1 MKAHRPPF
9 LRKALLTLAVMTA
22 GFAAQAQ
29 TVVGWNFGTT
39 TFSGTSSS
47 GTPAN
52 ATVGSFSVANSFG
65 TVSTP
70 FSSTS
75 ASGTYTG
82 ASGSGNMGNA
92 VAVTGNSTYNSGTSP
107 YYAVTF
113 TPGAG
118 YSLQF
123 TKFDFGTRSTGTGP
137 QAYALYS
144 SVDNYASPV
153 FTGTIANSSTWAFK
167 TSPAFTLNGTTGTA
181 VTLRLYVYGGT
192 GSPASGTINNRV
204 DDVAITVN
212 AISGP
217 QATEVRAETL
227 ADGSGAII
235 PAQSLAVG
243 SPVTA
248 YSITRDSSHTLI
260 ANAAATWS
268 LTSVTGGIVAGD
280 LVPAGDGKSAVFTPH
295 AAGAAVIHAVVSGL
309 TSVDSGVITATA
321 SPTNPTAVATTSGST
336 TVTAGQSVPL
346 TVTVTP
352 GANPT
357 STGLT
362 VTGDLTAIGGSAT
375 QSFTAGANNTFTYT
389 ATIPSNATAGTKN
402 LTFSI
407 SDAQS
412 RTGTAQLALNVAG
425 TLTIFHTNDTHARVT
440 PHKWVIPGHSYD
452 TTQTFDDVG
461 GIAYMGSKLIEKVTA
476 QPDALVLD
484 GGDISEGNPVGDWN
498 GPGFPSGTY
507 GDGTI
512 VDYYKMLHAKL
523 KNIPGRGGRGLDAQ
537 VVGNHDIRDITYF
550 NNLKAAAY
558 NATTNPTGYHLL
570 SMNICKKGT
579 HDPYYEAYTTLT
591 VNGIKIGIIG
601 YTTESADSPET
612 EVNSLID
619 VVKCDWSSTQ
629 TGSVSTNIH
638 FSDIVNELRNNQGC
652 NLVFLLTHMGHS
664 GLCSITGAN
673 PTPILVDSSAAT
685 LPEVVVSGH
694 WHTYCETVWQPVS
707 LNYKTI
713 FTEAGSFQHYVGE
726 LKVNSLGKYISSAY
740 YPLKV
745 STITPDSDIAAYLAQ
760 RKIDYVS
767 APSSI
772 TPAPPAP
779 EAIVGYT
786 TDNLLLD
793 NYMKWWSAD
802 EYPWSG
808 NNTAGNW
815 ICDAVKWKAA
825 QLFTSGCDLSLEAGG
840 GVRSDIVAG
849 PVKYT
854 NIYETF
860 PWADDTIYMVNMTGQ
875 QIYSYFKKHNCD
887 AAMSAGWH
895 VTAFDG
901 VPTLITFNGTPINLT
916 QTYKVAINNYMYL
929 HDSIGFSTIDP
940 APQTST
946 YLARTALVDFMQQT
960 HATQQTAYSA
970 GEPRYTLNTEFSG
983 GYRAVVTMMNDADT
997 RTTFDDGF
1005 IRLLSA
1011 NAETMAHRGTP
1022 QVPTSL
1028 VNADGSVNAAN
1039 RLSENQWY
1047 RSYLGFKTGALKP
1060 GDIVEVY
1067 GKGGFFGGNPEF
1079 IDQEG
1084 VQSDGVEF
1092 KIVGHDDSLAKP
1104 LEVGSIS
1111 EALDND
1117 HKNHYVKMVVKQTGT
1132 NTVVDQNGT
1141 ALTVMDVTAY
1151 AKKTLPG
1158 ATNDI
1163 LVLTGVPTSES
1174 YAMRFRCDSAVLGST
1189 VGVTALP
1196 ATSTLN
1202 SFVNPTIGLTSAPSV
1217 TLTATATSQPGNV
1230 YSLTPVADATVASG
1244 NPTANTNTTTLFLAS
1259 ATTTAS
1265 SFGNERAWLKYDLT
1279 SIPAGSTITSAQ
1291 LQLYCWSAAT
1301 SAMTVAVSGST
1312 NDTWTET
1319 GITWNTQPTFGVTLD
1334 TEVFDAGATNLL
1346 YSFDVTSFATQEFAG
1361 DKTASFVAKPVTENT
1376 ATALTFKVDSREFGS
1391 NAPVLQITTAAAGG
1405 VATVAQVQF
1414 YYRYSANNTTWG
1426 AWTAYGAADTVAPYT
1441 SNFTFPNGVGYYEF
1455 YTRATDSN
1463 SLVEPAPSFAQAAIH
1478 YTNPSLAVEQPV
1490 GTVLASGTSTID
1502 CGSASVGVAAAP
1514 AKSFALNNLGAVALT
1529 GFHAT
1534 IDGTNAADFT
1544 VSAQPSSSIASNGS
1558 GSLVVTFTPS
1568 SAGSRSAVLHIS
1580 SDNGNPTSFLVNLTG
1595 TGTGGTNLDNWLST
1609 YFGGTANQSAGA
1621 IPLNDGITNL
1631 MKFATGM
1638 SATVPGRQPGTIST
1652 DGSMLTFAF
1661 NRSKEAVADGIV
1673 FTVEWSDDLVTWS
1686 SAGVTLG
1693 APTDN
1698 GSTESIIAT
1707 MPAGAL
1713 GHRFAHL
1720 KVTKP

>member
-1 MKAHRPPF
+1 MKMLRTPI

-29 TVVGWNFGTT
+29 TVVGWNFTAGT
-39 TFSGTSSS
+39 GASSS

-52 ATVGSFSVANSFG
+52 VTVGSFTIGNSFG
-65 TVSTP
+65 TVSAP
-70 FSSTS
+70 FGTTS
-75 ASGTYTG
+75 ASSGYTG
-82 ASGSGNMGNA
+82 SSGTGNMGNA
-92 VAVTGNSTYNSGTSP
+92 VAVTGNTTYNSSTSP

-113 TPGAG
+113 TPASG
-118 YSLQF
+118 YNLKF
-123 TKFDFGTRSTGTGP
+123 TKFDFGTRSTSTGP

-153 FTGTIANSSTWAFK
+153 FTGTISNNSTWVLK
-167 TSPAFTLNGTTGTA
+167 TSPAFTLNGSAGAA
-181 VTLRLYVYGGT
+181 VTLRLYTYGGA
-192 GSPASGTINNRV
+192 GAAGSGTINNRV
-204 DDVAITVN
+204 DDVSITVDTL
-212 AISGP
+212 SGP
-217 QATEVRAETL
+217 QGTEVRAETL
-227 ADGSGAII
+227 ADGTGVIL
-235 PAQSLAVG
+235 PAQSIAVG

-248 YSITRDSSHTLI
+248 YSITRDSSHTFV

-268 LTSVTGGIVAGD
+268 LTSVTGGVVAGD
-280 LVPAGDGKSAVFTPH
+280 LVPAGDNKSAVFTPH
-295 AAGAAVIHAVVSGL
+295 AAGSAVIHAVVGSL
-309 TSVDSGVITATA
+309 TSVDSGVITATFT
-321 SPTNPTAVATTSGST
+321 PTNPTAVATTSGST
-336 TVTAGQSVPL
+336 AVTAGQSVPL

-389 ATIPSNATAGTKN
+389 ATIPANATTGAKN
-402 LTFSI
+402 LSFAI

-412 RTGTAQLALNVAG
+412 RTGTAQLSLSVVG
-425 TLTIFHTNDTHARVT
+425 SLTIFHTNDTHARVT
-440 PHKWVIPGHSYD
+440 PHKWVIPGHSYS

-461 GIAYMGSKLIEKVTA
+461 GIAYMGAKIIEKVTG

-512 VDYYKMLHAKL
+512 VDYYKMLNTKL
-523 KNIPGRGGRGLDAQ
+523 KSIPGRGGRGLDAQ

-558 NATTNPTGYHLL
+558 NATTNPDGYHLL
-570 SMNICKKGT
+570 SMNICTKGT
-579 HDPYYEAYTTLT
+579 HNAYYEPYTTLT

-619 VVKCDWSSTQ
+619 VVKCDWSSTD
-629 TGSVSTNIH
+629 TTKIH
-638 FSDIVNELRNNQGC
+638 FADIVNELRNNQGC
-652 NLVFLLTHMGHS
+652 NMVILLTHMGHS

-673 PTPILVDSSAAT
+673 PTPILVDTTAAK

-726 LKVNSLGKYISSAY
+726 LRVDSQGKYLSSAY
-740 YPLKV
+740 YPLK
-745 STITPDSDIAAYLAQ
+745 SSAITPDPDIASYLAQ

-772 TPAPPAP
+772 VPTPPGVDD
-779 EAIVGYT
+779 IVGYT

-815 ICDAVKWKAA
+815 ICDAVKWKAGS
-825 QLFTSGCDLSLEAGG
+825 LFTSGCDLSLEAGG

-895 VTAFDG
+895 VDANDG
-901 VPTLITFNGTPINLT
+901 VPTLITFNGSPIGLST
-916 QTYKVAINNYMYL
+916 VYKVAINNYMYL

-960 HATQQTAYSA
+960 HATPQTAYSA
-970 GEPRYTLNTEFSG
+970 GSPRYTLNTEFSG

-1047 RSYLGFKTGALKP
+1047 RSYLGFKTGVLKP

-1202 SFVNPTIGLTSAPSV
+1202 SFVNPTVGITSASSV

-1244 NPTANTNTTTLFLAS
+1244 NPTANTNTTTLFLQS

-1265 SFGNERAWLKYDLT
+1265 SFGNERSWFKYDLS

-1291 LQLYCWSAAT
+1291 LQLYCWAAAA
-1301 SAMTVAVSGST
+1301 SPMTVAISGST

-1319 GITWNTQPTFGVTLD
+1319 GITWNTQPTFGSTLD
-1334 TEVFDAGATNLL
+1334 TQVFDAGATNLL

-1361 DKTASFVAKPVTENT
+1361 DKTASFVAKPVTENS
-1376 ATALTFKVDSREFGS
+1376 ATALAFKVDSKEFGS
-1391 NAPVLQITTAAAGG
+1391 NAPVLQITTAAVGG

-1414 YYRYSANNTTWG
+1414 YYRYSADNTSWG
-1426 AWTAYGAADTVAPYT
+1426 AWTAYGTPDTSAPYT

-1463 SLVEPAPSFAQAAIH
+1463 SVVEPAPSFAQAAIH
-1478 YTNPSLAVEQPV
+1478 YTTPSLSVQQPV
-1490 GTVLASGTSTID
+1490 GGTTLVSGTSTINF
-1502 CGSASVGVAAAP
+1502 GSTSVNVAAA
-1514 AKSFALNNLGAVALT
+1514 AKTFALNNLGSAALT

-1534 IDGTNAADFT
+1534 IDGANAADFAVT
-1544 VSAQPSSSIASNGS
+1544 TQPASSIGASSSD
-1558 GSLVVTFTPS
+1558 SLVVTFTPS
-1568 SAGSRSAVLHIS
+1568 SSGSRSAMLRIS
-1580 SDNGNPTSFLVNLTG
+1580 SDNGNPTSFTVNLTG
-1595 TGTGGTNLDNWLST
+1595 TGTGGSNLDNWLNT
-1609 YFGGTANQSAGA
+1609 YFGSNSSATAT
-1621 IPLNDGITNL
+1621 PLNDGITNL

-1638 SATVPGRQPGTIST
+1638 SPTVPGTQPGTASN
-1652 DGSMLTFAF
+1652 DGMNLTFAF
-1661 NRSKEAVADGIV
+1661 NRSKDAVADGII
-1673 FTVEWSDDLVTWS
+1673 FTVEWSDNLSTWS
-1686 SAGVTLG
+1686 SAGVTFG
-1693 APTDN
+1693 TPTDH
-1698 GSTESIIAT
+1698 GTTETVVAT
-1707 MPAGAL
+1707 MPAGSL
-1713 GHRFAHL
+1713 GHRFTHL

>member
-1 MKAHRPPF
+1 MKALRTPF

-29 TVVGWNFGTT
+29 TVVGWNFTAGT
-39 TFSGTSSS
+39 GASSS

-52 ATVGSFSVANSFG
+52 VTVGSFSIGNSFG
-65 TVSTP
+65 TVSAP
-70 FSSTS
+70 FSTTS
-75 ASGTYTG
+75 ASSGYTG
-82 ASGSGNMGNA
+82 ASGTGNIGNA

-113 TPGAG
+113 TPTAG

-153 FTGTIANSSTWAFK
+153 FTGTIANNSTWTLK
-167 TSPAFTLNGTTGTA
+167 TSSAFTLNGTSGTA
-181 VTLRLYVYGGT
+181 VTLRLYVYGGA
-192 GSPASGTINNRV
+192 GSPSSGTINSRL
-204 DDVAITVN
+204 DDIAITVN
-212 AISGP
+212 ALSGP
-217 QATEVRAETL
+217 QAAEVRVETL
-227 ADGSGAII
+227 ADGSGAIV
-235 PAQSLAVG
+235 PAQSVAVG
-243 SPVTA
+243 APVTA
-248 YSITRDSSHTLI
+248 YSITRDSSHTFV
-260 ANAAATWS
+260 ANAPATWS
-268 LTSVTGGIVAGD
+268 LTNLTGGVVAGD

-295 AAGAAVIHAVVSGL
+295 AAGSAVIHAVVSGL

-321 SPTNPTAVATTSGST
+321 TPTSPTAVVSSGGST
-336 TVTAGQSVPL
+336 NFSAGQTVPL

-362 VTGDLTAIGGSAT
+362 VTGDLTAIGGSAS

-389 ATIPSNATAGTKN
+389 ATIPANATAGTKN
-402 LTFSI
+402 LSFSI

-412 RTGTAQLALNVAG
+412 RTGSAQLSLSVLG

-452 TTQTFDDVG
+452 ITQTFDDVG
-461 GIAYMGSKLIEKVTA
+461 GIAYMGAKLIEKVTA

-484 GGDISEGNPVGDWN
+484 GGDISEGNPIGDWN

-512 VDYYKMLHAKL
+512 VDYYKMLHTKL
-523 KNIPGRGGRGLDAQ
+523 KAIPGRGGRGLDAQ

-558 NATTNPTGYHLL
+558 DPVNNPNGYHLL

-591 VNGIKIGIIG
+591 VNGVKIGIIG

-619 VVKCDWSSTQ
+619 VVKCDWSSSQ

-673 PTPILVDSSAAT
+673 PTPILVDSAAAT

-726 LKVNSLGKYISSAY
+726 LKINTLGKYLSANY
-740 YPLKV
+740 YPLKA

-786 TDNLLLD
+786 TDHLLLD
-793 NYMKWWSAD
+793 NYMKWWTAD

-825 QLFTSGCDLSLEAGG
+825 QLFSGTGGCDLALEAGG

-860 PWADDTIYMVNMTGQ
+860 PWADDTIYVVNMTGQ

-895 VTAFDG
+895 VDANDG
-901 VPTLITFNGTPINLT
+901 VPTLIKLNGSPINLS

-929 HDSIGFSTIDP
+929 HDSAGFDTIDP
-940 APQTST
+940 APQTSP
-946 YLARTALVDFMQQT
+946 YLARTALVDFMQQAHGT
-960 HATQQTAYSA
+960 PQTAYSA

-983 GYRAVVTMMNDADT
+983 GYRAVVTMMNDADS
-997 RTTFDDGF
+997 RTTFEDGF
-1005 IRLLSA
+1005 VRLLSA

-1047 RSYLGFKTGALKP
+1047 RSYLGFKDGAVKP
-1060 GDIVEVY
+1060 GDIVEIY
-1067 GKGGFFGGNPEF
+1067 GKGAFFGGNPEF
-1079 IDQEG
+1079 VDQEG
-1084 VQSDGVEF
+1084 IQSDGVEF

-1111 EALDND
+1111 AALDDD
-1117 HKNHYVKMVVKQTGT
+1117 HKNHYVKLVVKKTGT
-1132 NTVVDQNGT
+1132 STVVDQNNT
-1141 ALTVMDVTAY
+1141 SLTVKDVTAF
-1151 AKKTLPG
+1151 ANKTLPG

-1163 LVLTGVPTSES
+1163 LVITGVPTSES

-1196 ATSTLN
+1196 ATSTLT
-1202 SFVNPTIGLTSAPSV
+1202 SYVNPITGITSSPSI
-1217 TLTATATSQPGNV
+1217 TLTATASSQPGNV

-1244 NPTANTNTTTLFLAS
+1244 NPTTNNNSTTLFLAS
-1259 ATTTAS
+1259 GTT
-1265 SFGNERAWLKYDLT
+1265 SFANERAWLRYDLT

-1291 LQLYCWSAAT
+1291 LQLYCWSAAA
-1301 SAMTVAVSGST
+1301 SPMTVAVSGST
-1312 NDTWTET
+1312 TDTWTET
-1319 GITWNTQPTFGVTLD
+1319 GITWNTQPAFGASLD

-1346 YSFDVTSFATQEFAG
+1346 YSFDVTPFATQEFSG
-1361 DKTASFVAKPVTENT
+1361 DKTASFVAKPVTEST

-1405 VATVAQVQF
+1405 IATVAQVQF
-1414 YYRYSANNTTWG
+1414 FYRYSADNTTWG
-1426 AWTAYGAADTVAPYT
+1426 AWTSAGAADTTAPY
-1441 SNFTFPNGVGYYEF
+1441 SSSFSFPNGVGYYEF
-1455 YTRATDSN
+1455 YSRATDSN
-1463 SLVEPAPSFAQAAIH
+1463 SVVEPAPAFAQAAVH

-1502 CGSASVGVAAAP
+1502 CGSSPLGVAATP
-1514 AKSFALNNLGAVALT
+1514 GKSFALNNLGALALT

-1544 VSAQPSSSIASNGS
+1544 VTTQPSSSIAGNAN

-1568 SAGSRSAVLHIS
+1568 SAGNRSALLHIS

-1595 TGTGGTNLDNWLST
+1595 TGTGGTNLENWLAT
-1609 YFGGTANQSAGA
+1609 YFGGTGNQNATA

-1638 SATVPGRQPGTIST
+1638 SATTSGTQPGTAST
-1652 DGSMLTFAF
+1652 DGSTLTFAF
-1661 NRSKEAVADGIV
+1661 NRSKQAFADGIV
-1673 FTVEWSDDLVTWS
+1673 FTVEWSDNLSDWS
-1686 SAGVTLG
+1686 TAGVTYGAPVDLG
-1693 APTDN
+1693 A
-1698 GSTESIIAT
+1698 TERIIAT
-1707 MPAGAL
+1707 MPAGSS

-1720 KVTKP
+1720 KVTLPSVP